1 MSSYLYTRDDARW
14 DKEADDIRHKR
25 LDNIRSA
32 SGKWEGTVA
41 TLLGLFSTVAIVAGP
56 ASIDKVTSGVIRWIA
71 LVLILIA
78 GIAALAGVYF
88 AARASQ
94 GPDPKLLENLDG
106 DTVHADSFQQVE
118 SAIHDLHISRRA
130 TFIAVGSLF
139 AAGILVAGDAA
150 YQAGQ
155 TPTSS
160 SVVVVDNN
168 GTITCGKLGTNNNN
182 QTTVGRKLVIGVRQ
196 VIVVSKC

>member
-118 SAIHDLHISRRA
+118 SAVHDLHISRRA

-139 AAGILVAGDAA
+139 AAGILVVGDAMVDRFI
-150 YQAGQ
+150 AGRV
-155 TPTSS
+155 TRISPEAPVP
-160 SVVVVDNN
+160 VVVFEHETHRIGGA
-168 GTITCGKLGTNNNN
+168 GTRSAPT
-182 QTTVGRKLVIGVRQ
+182 
-196 VIVVSKC
+196 